1 LPTLLQNVNA
11 TCHCNICHTDVHVGF
26 GGDKNFAQHE
36 ASKQHKTN
44 QEKAKESTKQSKNL
58 TSFFRKTMK
67 PHPPSP
73 RLPVPLPLP
82 PTTSVIDVDSQQ
94 SNVESSG
101 SKGVINMTFEDSTIS
116 CNEIS
121 RSTVSNSH
129 SMLQQFRALVSNLP
143 PSVPTACPTDVL
155 AQFGGDLLAM
165 ARPVIDAGEDP
176 WEVVIDPLLNRT
188 IGYGKS
194 VVQIAEIV
202 KRGDLGMD
210 GFCNWISVCLDELNI
225 SPLLLEMKL
234 ERVFDAMVHLYVL
247 PIIYKT
253 ILILKS
259 PVEPRRMEHA
269 INRFHHPL
277 THCRVLQFQ
286 MQQNN

>member
-1 LPTLLQNVNA
+1 LLQNVNA
-11 TCHCNICHTDVHVGF
+11 TRHCDICHTDVHVGF

-58 TSFFRKTMK
+58 TSFFGKTTK
-67 PHPPSP
+67 SHPPSP

-94 SNVESSG
+94 TNVESSG
-101 SKGVINMTFEDSTIS
+101 SKGVIDMTLEDSTLS
-116 CNEIS
+116 SNEIS
-121 RSTVSNSH
+121 LSTVSNGR
-129 SMLQQFRALVSNLP
+129 SMLQRFRALVSNLP

-165 ARPVIDAGEDP
+165 ARPVINAGEDP

-210 GFCNWISVCLDELNI
+210 GFCNWISVCLDELKI
-225 SPLLLEMKL
+225 SPSLLEMKL
-234 ERVFDAMVHLYVL
+234 ERIFDAMVLLYVL
-247 PIIYKT
+247 PIVYRP

-259 PVEPRRMEHA
+259 PVEPRKTGHA
-269 INRFHHPL
+269 TSRFHHPL
-277 THCRVLQFQ
+277 AHRRLLQFK
-286 MQQNN
+286 MYRNN